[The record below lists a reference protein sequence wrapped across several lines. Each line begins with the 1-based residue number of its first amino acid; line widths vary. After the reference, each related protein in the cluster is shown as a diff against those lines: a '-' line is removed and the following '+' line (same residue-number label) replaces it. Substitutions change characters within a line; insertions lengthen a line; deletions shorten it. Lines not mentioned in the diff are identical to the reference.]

1 MKSENHIVKLP
12 LHIDILLLKIKKHF
26 VKKQENKNTLKEDE
40 VFFSS
45 FFIKCS
51 WFTILYS
58 FQLNSMVIRY
68 FHTLHTIQSY
78 HNIISDAPCA
88 MYYIPVAYLFHNW

>member
-40 VFFSS
+40 VFFFLFLLSVVD
-45 FFIKCS
+45 
-51 WFTILYS
+51 L
-58 FQLNSMVIRY
+58 Q
-68 FHTLHTIQSY
+68 
-78 HNIISDAPCA
+78 
-88 MYYIPVAYLFHNW
+88 YYIRSS

>member
-40 VFFSS
+40 VFFS

-51 WFTILYS
+51 WFTVLY
-58 FQLNSMVIRY
+58 
-68 FHTLHTIQSY
+68 
-78 HNIISDAPCA
+78 
-88 MYYIPVAYLFHNW
+88 